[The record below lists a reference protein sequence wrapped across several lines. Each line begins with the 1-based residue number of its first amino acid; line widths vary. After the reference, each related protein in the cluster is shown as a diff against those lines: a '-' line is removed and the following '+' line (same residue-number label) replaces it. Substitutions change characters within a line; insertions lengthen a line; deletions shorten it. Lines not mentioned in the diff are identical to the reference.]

1 MEENKTDMQLSEI
14 GIMINRIIPTTKFFE
29 SRFELLQNK
38 YEEVRRGQDKFENQ
52 LRDLKLDM
60 DRRFNETHIN
70 MQERFAILDRRI
82 DDTRSDMVERFRQ
95 VDNRFEQV
103 DKRFEQVDKRFEQV
117 DMRLSQIITSIDNL
131 GNKMDLK
138 IDNLV
143 NKMDSKDDRQRKFT
157 LKMFSIAISITGL
170 SVMGVLIKVL
180 NII

>member
-1 MEENKTDMQLSEI
+1 
-14 GIMINRIIPTTKFFE
+14 
-29 SRFELLQNK
+29 
-38 YEEVRRGQDKFENQ
+38 
-52 LRDLKLDM
+52 
-60 DRRFNETHIN
+60 
-70 MQERFAILDRRI
+70 
-82 DDTRSDMVERFRQ
+82 
-95 VDNRFEQV
+95 
-103 DKRFEQVDKRFEQV
+103 
-117 DMRLSQIITSIDNL
+117 MRLSQIITSIDNL